1 MRVVI
6 HGNRT
11 TIFYGKRALSLSHR
25 HARPPSLH
33 STAFS
38 SIPHPPRSFT
48 ALPIALMRQLV
59 NDALAFAGPLLLHQ
73 LVTVLDGGT
82 PAVALH
88 RAPPAPATYGAPP
101 TPWWDGLA
109 CALAIGATSALRAF
123 LGAHYSYRLARMGL
137 KLRAA
142 IATCVFAKVPLP
154 PSLPPISPA
163 LHSFIRLKVGATH
176 SLLRPLSQ
184 VLAVSAAQRGSFEGG
199 EVQTLMSVDADRL
212 VNLVMSL
219 HDLWGL
225 PLQILVALLLLYWQ
239 VSYAFLAG
247 LAVVLLLI
255 PVNRWLAGRIG
266 EASKQMMASKDARVQ
281 AMQELLDHVAAV
293 RAMAM
298 EGALLSRINDA
309 RHLELSALAVRK
321 YLDAWCVYFWACTPV
336 LFSLA
341 TFSSLLLLGRSLNA
355 PVVFTSLALFNV
367 LLGPLNSF
375 PWVINGIVE
384 ALISVRRLEAFLCIP
399 TPPTAAPLVS
409 AFTTPPTA
417 SSPPT
422 APVPTTPPAACSST
436 TGHHS
441 STLLYSL
448 VPFLL
453 RLPSSPLPRHVSPP
467 PSPLTA
473 PLLGPA
479 PFLVNQDRDSQA
491 SDCAAD
497 GDTGGAAG
505 GAVGVAAEGATS
517 SSQGLPLRLPAANDT
532 CAGAASP
539 SPPLA
544 VHMCGL
550 SFSWH
555 APTCATSKAPSTPT
569 GESVEEG
576 GAAVQE
582 GSGSRSTRENCRG
595 GSGGSGIA
603 LHSIQLDVPEGA
615 VVAIVGKVTPS
626 PMPSSFHGAVGVCRQ
641 HPRERAARGA
651 MGTHQVGLGTDGA
664 RRGREGMKGR
674 VWYQQVIHACA
685 LHEDTAA
692 MAGDDESQHPTP
704 LVPQVQQAWQG
715 AISHCCITPIHPI
728 TMSSRHIHPS
738 YRRYQQVMHACALHE
753 DTAAMAGGD
762 EARVADRGLTLSGGQ
777 RARLALARALYSDA
791 TLLLLDD
798 PLSALD
804 ARVARHVSDAALF
817 GPIARGRTILLCTHS
832 PPHIDLLTAPVNS
845 PLQVRLHP
853 TPASPMPHSST
864 CVSACWQAAII
875 TGGGDAAWEDRARGT
890 AVHAA
895 PPLATHFHA
904 PPPLLPLTCW
914 QAMQRSSLV
923 VAMQHG
929 RIVHV
934 APPAALVPELMLGDA
949 GVDEGA
955 CMGDADKS
963 MHDGSRIDAVTRG
976 LLVKLLGEQ
985 QGERD
990 GEKGGKE
997 GESSSLKGSGR
1008 GEGKEIAENVAA
1020 GEAAGELGG
1029 LSTMEGCGVSGA
1041 AACTTGAASEES
1053 RQEGGAPRP
1062 DNPDMKGRGCSSGG
1076 KGEKAGAALEEE
1088 ERREA
1093 GSVRLSVYRRYC
1105 AAVGWPLLALVL
1117 ASLALMQGSRNAAD
1131 VTLSLWTDAVQHAP
1145 DSEAATNAFY
1155 LRLFTFIAL
1164 LNSLLTLLRAFSF
1177 ARAGMT
1183 AAHRVHHELL
1193 AAVVRTPLAFF
1204 DTNPSG
1210 RILNRFSSDLYTVDD
1225 SLPFI
1230 ANILLANSF
1239 SLAGIAALLLY
1250 TQWTF
1255 LLLLLPLTYIYSI
1268 IQHLYRQSSRE
1279 LRQLDSAARSPMY
1292 AAFSQLLHGAPTI
1305 RAFHA
1310 QEHMMRGAVA
1320 LMSASQHASFS
1331 EMAASQWLSV
1341 RLQLMAAV
1349 VVTFVSV
1356 TGIMT
1361 THSLPNVSHPNH
1373 LFPNQSP
1380 LNHSPPSSTAHQA
1393 FPLAPAA
1400 PHLPSP
1406 LLHLLFPDFNN
1417 TSSSF
1422 PLLSDP
1428 ASGHTLPL
1436 PVNTSLLLPPLQSL
1450 SLPALPSISHHL
1462 SSLQTDGASA
1472 LWLSPA
1478 ARLAA
1483 CPNAW
1488 SGTWS
1493 GVLSGVLSGAASSAR
1508 ARVLLKG
1515 LSSVPVIRS
1524 IITALQSLLSLALS
1538 APRLL
1543 FESATTT
1550 TAAVSP
1556 GLLGLALAYALP
1568 IVSLLNGTL
1577 TSLADTEKD
1586 MVAVERVLEYLDLQ
1600 HEPDAPPLSP
1610 LPGAKGQN
1618 GEGAWKDAHAE
1629 GEGIAVAGGGERGEW
1644 PKEGRVEF
1652 RHVSMAYRVGLP
1664 LVLSDVS
1671 FLIPGGSQVGI
1682 AGRTGAGKSS
1692 VLAAL
1697 FRLRPLSLPSA
1708 TTTTAIT
1715 STTTSSSTAHM
1726 HESSRASGIFIDGV
1740 DTAHVSLSCLRTALA
1755 IIPQTPLIFHAPI
1768 RDNLD
1773 PEGKHADVAL
1783 WDAVRKCHLG
1793 AAVGRLG
1800 GLDAMVGGAAGGL
1813 SLGERQLLCLA
1824 RVMLRKSKVLCLDEC
1839 TANIDAATSALMH
1852 ATIAREFHGV
1862 TTITVA
1868 HRVSSLLSLPRVLI
1882 FEAGA
1887 LVCTSDAAIT

>member
-1 MRVVI
+1 
-6 HGNRT
+6 
-11 TIFYGKRALSLSHR
+11 
-25 HARPPSLH
+25 PPAS
-33 STAFS
+33 
-38 SIPHPPRSFT
+38 
-48 ALPIALMRQLV
+48 
-59 NDALAFAGPLLLHQ
+59 ALAPDPCFSHASLVRLCVCVPAGSDHHWWWQCSMGGSCTWHLLLPTRHPLLLLTLTCWQ
-73 LVTVLDGGT
+73 AVQRSSLLVAMQHGRIVH
-82 PAVALH
+82 V
-88 RAPPAPATYGAPP
+88 APP
-101 TPWWDGLA
+101 L
-109 CALAIGATSALRAF
+109 
-123 LGAHYSYRLARMGL
+123 
-137 KLRAA
+137 
-142 IATCVFAKVPLP
+142 
-154 PSLPPISPA
+154 
-163 LHSFIRLKVGATH
+163 ATH
-176 SLLRPLSQ
+176 SH
-184 VLAVSAAQRGSFEGG
+184 VLAGG
-199 EVQTLMSVDADRL
+199 
-212 VNLVMSL
+212 
-219 HDLWGL
+219 
-225 PLQILVALLLLYWQ
+225 
-239 VSYAFLAG
+239 
-247 LAVVLLLI
+247 
-255 PVNRWLAGRIG
+255 
-266 EASKQMMASKDARVQ
+266 
-281 AMQELLDHVAAV
+281 
-293 RAMAM
+293 
-298 EGALLSRINDA
+298 
-309 RHLELSALAVRK
+309 
-321 YLDAWCVYFWACTPV
+321 
-336 LFSLA
+336 
-341 TFSSLLLLGRSLNA
+341 
-355 PVVFTSLALFNV
+355 
-367 LLGPLNSF
+367 
-375 PWVINGIVE
+375 
-384 ALISVRRLEAFLCIP
+384 
-399 TPPTAAPLVS
+399 
-409 AFTTPPTA
+409 
-417 SSPPT
+417 
-422 APVPTTPPAACSST
+422 
-436 TGHHS
+436 
-441 STLLYSL
+441 
-448 VPFLL
+448 
-453 RLPSSPLPRHVSPP
+453 
-467 PSPLTA
+467 
-473 PLLGPA
+473 
-479 PFLVNQDRDSQA
+479 
-491 SDCAAD
+491 
-497 GDTGGAAG
+497 
-505 GAVGVAAEGATS
+505 
-517 SSQGLPLRLPAANDT
+517 
-532 CAGAASP
+532 
-539 SPPLA
+539 
-544 VHMCGL
+544 
-550 SFSWH
+550 
-555 APTCATSKAPSTPT
+555 
-569 GESVEEG
+569 
-576 GAAVQE
+576 
-582 GSGSRSTRENCRG
+582 
-595 GSGGSGIA
+595 
-603 LHSIQLDVPEGA
+603 
-615 VVAIVGKVTPS
+615 
-626 PMPSSFHGAVGVCRQ
+626 
-641 HPRERAARGA
+641 
-651 MGTHQVGLGTDGA
+651 
-664 RRGREGMKGR
+664 
-674 VWYQQVIHACA
+674 
-685 LHEDTAA
+685 
-692 MAGDDESQHPTP
+692 
-704 LVPQVQQAWQG
+704 
-715 AISHCCITPIHPI
+715 
-728 TMSSRHIHPS
+728 
-738 YRRYQQVMHACALHE
+738 
-753 DTAAMAGGD
+753 
-762 EARVADRGLTLSGGQ
+762 
-777 RARLALARALYSDA
+777 
-791 TLLLLDD
+791 
-798 PLSALD
+798 
-804 ARVARHVSDAALF
+804 
-817 GPIARGRTILLCTHS
+817 
-832 PPHIDLLTAPVNS
+832 
-845 PLQVRLHP
+845 
-853 TPASPMPHSST
+853 
-864 CVSACWQAAII
+864 AAII
-875 TGGGDAAWEDRARGT
+875 TLGGDAAWEDRARGT

-934 APPAALVPELMLGDA
+934 APPAALMPELMLGDA

-963 MHDGSRIDAVTRG
+963 MHDGSRIDAHTRG

-990 GEKGGKE
+990 GEEGGKE

-1008 GEGKEIAENVAA
+1008 GDGKEIAENVEA
-1020 GEAAGELGG
+1020 GEAAGEPGG
-1029 LSTMEGCGVSGA
+1029 LSTMEGRGVSGA

-1053 RQEGGAPRP
+1053 RQEDGAPRP
-1062 DNPDMKGRGCSSGG
+1062 DNPDMKCRGCSSGG

-1093 GSVRLSVYRRYC
+1093 GSVRLSVYRYC

-1131 VTLSLWTDAVQHAP
+1131 VTLSLWTDAVQY

-1279 LRQLDSAARSPMY
+1279 LRRLDSAARSPVQTSAASSPVYAASSPVYAASSPMY
-1292 AAFSQLLHGAPTI
+1292 AASSPVHAASSPVYAASSPVYAASSPVYAASSPVYAASSQLLHGAATI

-1310 QEHMMRGAVA
+1310 DGVLIVLLPSLRV
-1320 LMSASQHASFS
+1320 
-1331 EMAASQWLSV
+1331 
-1341 RLQLMAAV
+1341 QLMAAV

-1406 LLHLLFPDFNN
+1406 LPHLLFPDFNN

-1436 PVNTSLLLPPLQSL
+1436 PINTSLLLPPLQSL
-1450 SLPALPSISHHL
+1450 SLPALPSISHHF
-1462 SSLQTDGASA
+1462 SSLQADGASA

-1478 ARLAA
+1478 ALLAA

-1488 SGTWS
+1488 SGTW
-1493 GVLSGVLSGAASSAR
+1493 SGVLSGAASSAR

-1524 IITALQSLLSLALS
+1524 IINALQSLLSLALS
-1538 APRLL
+1538 APHLL

-1600 HEPDAPPLSP
+1600 HEQDAPPLSP

-1629 GEGIAVAGGGERGEW
+1629 GEGIVVAGGGERGEW

-1692 VLAAL
+1692 LLAAL

-1715 STTTSSSTAHM
+1715 STTSSSSTAHM

-1887 LVCTSDAAIT
+1887 LVEDGDPKSLLLNPDSKFSLLFRASM